1 MLMAPLSIVSRR
13 LIVRHSVDLP
23 DPEGPITT
31 TTSPRWI
38 VRSMSW
44 STCNAPKCLL
54 TLSSTTNWSPAG
66 AGASVLPVP
75 DTSLIGV

>member
-1 MLMAPLSIVSRR
+1 MLPVSMVSRR
-13 LIVRHSVDLP
+13 LIVRQSVDLP
-23 DPEGPITT
+23 EPEGPITT

-44 STCNAPKCLL
+44 STCSAPKCLF
-54 TLSSTTNWSPAG
+54 TLSSTTSWSPAG
-66 AGASVLPVP
+66 AGPSAFLVT